1 MVKLIVGILFMLY
14 LLYVVLCILQS
25 LEIVIYTEQ
34 KIELKGILIPF
45 YYFWREF
52 NPPKP
57 KEEVK
62 RVKRIVTETQ
72 K

>member
-1 MVKLIVGILFMLY
+1 MLY

-25 LEIVIYTEQ
+25 LEVVTYTDQ

-57 KEEVK
+57 KPQKAK
-62 RVKRIVTETQ
+62 RVKKIVTKTQ